1 MAALI
6 RQEKERQA
14 QQEDDDIDDFWKDEK
29 DDDEYSGS
37 AESEHERRDVFDSD
51 FDEDESESISAS
63 RCVETLSRHRRDSC
77 PLDEAVGCFFLDFE
91 AVSTQASPTRSTT
104 LWR

>member
-6 RQEKERQA
+6 RAEKDRQA

-51 FDEDESESISAS
+51 FDEDESESDLGVPLCRGAFTPSTRLVSI
-63 RCVETLSRHRRDSC
+63 RRGRGWS
-77 PLDEAVGCFFLDFE
+77 LF
-91 AVSTQASPTRSTT
+91 RI
-104 LWR
+104 

>member
-14 QQEDDDIDDFWKDEK
+14 ANEDDDIDDFWKDEK

-51 FDEDESESISAS
+51 FDEDESESA
-63 RCVETLSRHRRDSC
+63 RGVPLCCGAFNSC
-77 PLDEAVGCFFLDFE
+77 PSSDEVGGFFFEFE
-91 AVSTQASPTRSTT
+91 AIPRPRCSAQVRGGG
-104 LWR
+104 LGL